1 MNARRFLLYL
11 ALNAVVSLSAT
22 FAALWIW
29 DNVVRRPAGAVTTA
43 ATPTPTAVS
52 ASLPGVT
59 PFPTV
64 PAQPPALPQSHMV
77 QSGETLGA
85 IAQLYGVSMED
96 LLRANNLTDPN
107 VLNVGQTL
115 IIPLG
120 EAAAPAPTA
129 APAVA
134 TVPPNPPATP
144 HPNRPAPQV
153 AIREVL
159 APGALAAETVVI
171 ANAGGPVDLAGWTLR
186 DESGRSFTFPALTLF
201 EGGIINVH
209 SAAGQDTVIDLYW
222 GQTEPVWASG
232 RLMILADAAGAL
244 VARFTVP

>member
-11 ALNAVVSLSAT
+11 ALNALVSLSAT

-29 DNVVRRPAGAVTTA
+29 DNVVRRPADTA
-43 ATPTPTAVS
+43 SATPTAGPTAVS
-52 ASLPGVT
+52 ANLPEVT

-64 PAQPPALPQSHMV
+64 PAQPPALPQSHVV

-85 IAQLYGVSMED
+85 IAQLYGVSVED
-96 LLRANNLTDPN
+96 LLRANGLTDPN
-107 VLNVGQTL
+107 VLSVGQTL

-120 EAAAPAPTA
+120 EAAAPAPTT
-129 APAVA
+129 APVVA
-134 TVPPNPPATP
+134 TVPPIPTATLD
-144 HPNRPAPQV
+144 PNRPAPQV
-153 AIREVL
+153 AIREVR
-159 APGALAAETVVI
+159 APGALAAEVVVI
-171 ANAGGPVDLAGWTLR
+171 ANTGGPVDLAGWTLR
-186 DESGRSFTFPALTLF
+186 DEAGRSFAFPALTLF
-201 EGGIINVH
+201 EGGIVNVH

-232 RLMILADAAGAL
+232 RLLILADAGGTL